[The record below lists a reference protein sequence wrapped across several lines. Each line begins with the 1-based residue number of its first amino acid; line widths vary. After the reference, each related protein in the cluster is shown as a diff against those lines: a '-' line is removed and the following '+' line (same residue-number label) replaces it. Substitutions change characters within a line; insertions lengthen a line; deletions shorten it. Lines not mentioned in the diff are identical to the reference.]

1 MARKAMADRG
11 KRGQEGIRK
20 FEYLKNKK
28 SFLGKIKS
36 IFHNFLR
43 AFMWWKKKKKKKK
56 NRGHKI

>member
-1 MARKAMADRG
+1 MADRGKRRQEKQWLTGG

-28 SFLGKIKS
+28 NFLGKIKS

-43 AFMWWKKKKKKKK
+43 AFM
-56 NRGHKI
+56 